1 MPSSSEPSSGA
12 PVWAAEGPAP
22 SRRTGISP
30 AGCALVVVSALCYSS
45 LGILG
50 KVAFDAGMTVPSL
63 MATRFVVATASLW
76 AIQAAVPALRRIARQ
91 APKGAGLFLWGGFG
105 LAGQSALFFGS
116 LKFVSAS
123 LAEVLLYTAPA
134 WLALILWVTTRRRPP
149 AVVLLAIACALGG
162 TWLAAAPHLSG
173 ASRPGVLLGL
183 AAGVWYAAFLL
194 ALARLSAP
202 VHPWVATTR
211 VVTGA
216 ACAWCVATLVTGY
229 TAPHD
234 LLAWRAIG
242 LMVLLP
248 TLGGFT
254 LFVIG
259 MQRTGP
265 QIAAILSNFEPVGT
279 LALAAVLLGE
289 RLRAGQWIG
298 AALILAAAVIL
309 AARAPAGAASGAATE
324 ASGGASS
331 GAGPADAALTT
342 ADRPG

>member
-1 MPSSSEPSSGA
+1 MPSPPEPSSRA
-12 PVWAAEGPAP
+12 PVRAAEGTASP
-22 SRRTGISP
+22 RRPGVSP
-30 AGCALVVVSALCYSS
+30 AGAALVVLSALCYSS

-63 MATRFVVATASLW
+63 MATRFVVSAVALR
-76 AIQAAVPALRRIARQ
+76 AIQAAVPALRRMARA

-123 LAEVLLYTAPA
+123 LAEVLLYTCPA
-134 WLALILWVTTRRRPP
+134 WLALILWVARRRRPP
-149 AVVLLAIACALGG
+149 AEVLLAIACALGG

-173 ASRPGVLLGL
+173 ASRTGVLLGV

-216 ACAWCVATLVTGY
+216 ACAWCVLTLVTGY
-229 TAPHD
+229 AAPHEPG
-234 LLAWRAIG
+234 AWPAIG

-265 QIAAILSNFEPVGT
+265 QVAAILSNFEPIGT

-289 RLRAGQWIG
+289 RLRPGQWIG

-309 AARAPAGAASGAATE
+309 AVRSPAPGASGAGAP
-324 ASGGASS
+324 ASLP
-331 GAGPADAALTT
+331 PADAALTT
-342 ADRPG
+342 ADRPA

>member
-1 MPSSSEPSSGA
+1 
-12 PVWAAEGPAP
+12 
-22 SRRTGISP
+22 
-30 AGCALVVVSALCYSS
+30 
-45 LGILG
+45 
-50 KVAFDAGMTVPSL
+50 VAFDAGMTVPSL
-63 MATRFVVATASLW
+63 MATRFVAATASLW

-123 LAEVLLYTAPA
+123 LAEVLLYTCPA
-134 WLALILWVTTRRRPP
+134 WLALFLWAATRRRPP
-149 AVVLLAIACALGG
+149 AVVLVAIACALGG
-162 TWLAAAPHLSG
+162 TWLAASPHLSG
-173 ASRPGVLLGL
+173 ASRFGVLLGL

-216 ACAWCVATLVTGY
+216 ACAWCVATLLTGY
-229 TAPHD
+229 TAPHEP
-234 LLAWRAIG
+234 LAWRAIG

-265 QIAAILSNFEPVGT
+265 QVAAILSNFEPVGT
-279 LALAAVLLGE
+279 LALAAVLLSE
-289 RLRAGQWIG
+289 RLRPGQWIG
-298 AALILAAAVIL
+298 ASLILAAAVIL
-309 AARAPAGAASGAATE
+309 AARSPTPEVSGAAAE
-324 ASGGASS
+324 VLGGASS
-331 GAGPADAALTT
+331 GDASADAALTA
-342 ADRPG
+342 ADRPA